1 MRAPI
6 DLNDPNLS
14 EAQQALA
21 SRIVNGPRGAIFGP
35 MRALLHEPAV
45 GDLVQQ
51 MGAHLRYSGQLP
63 GALRELASL
72 VTAVHWDAPFEWD
85 HHRPIWE
92 RAGLDPDLLDA
103 LGSGE
108 RPAFQEPDQELVYA
122 FAIGL
127 LNERKLPES
136 LFRSA
141 EDRFGPAGVL
151 ELMIVLGY
159 YGLLALVLNGFEIT
173 E

>member
-21 SRIVNGPRGAIFGP
+21 GRIVNGPRGAIFGP
-35 MRALLHEPAV
+35 MRALLHEPAI

-63 GALRELASL
+63 GALRELAIL
-72 VTAVHWDAPFEWD
+72 ITAVHWDAPFEWD
-85 HHRPIWE
+85 HHRPIGE
-92 RAGLDPDLLDA
+92 REGLDPDLLDV
-103 LGSGE
+103 LQRGE
-108 RPAFQEPDQELVYA
+108 TPEFPEPDQALVYR
-122 FAIGL
+122 FAITL
-127 LNERKLPES
+127 LNERRLPEP
-136 LFRSA
+136 LFRAA
-141 EDRFGPAGVL
+141 EDRFGPAGIL
-151 ELMIVLGY
+151 ELMVVVGY

-173 E
+173 D